1 MATTLSN
8 ITLSNNTYYVT
19 GSNPTGSLTIT
30 TPTTSSFYIQYAPYI
45 PTSFLHDYAISVT
58 DGTSNISVRLLGS
71 NLKIT
76 NATSNLCSVFSPYI
90 IPNSFNTVGVN
101 RYDNSVMVSVNASN
115 IVRLTSSNEL
125 AASYSN
131 SSILVTASNA
141 GVFKDV
147 TYQSVVVT
155 NTAMTFVKPV
165 KAVTIAASNITACNL
180 AVMTS
185 NISAST
191 SLAIYSSNTVIG
203 LSNLVVPQATFSS
216 NVAQWSSNNL
226 YPKSGGTITGNVGI
240 KTTPSYELDVAG
252 NIRLLR
258 GAGNPATILINPTG
272 VGNTQSTIQFVN
284 SGHYIT
290 CFDSN
295 INGWARPGTG
305 HHVFYVSGGHVFSGP
320 VSFLDSIGG
329 TAVAAL
335 SNTAMF
341 GSNTSISASNTA
353 TATSNAFYTSTAGST
368 ATYASNTATWSSNN
382 NINRTTES
390 IATLTTSNITIR
402 GTGVNPLCLVLSNLN
417 NPGIVLYSSNASLE
431 VAVSSIT
438 GGYSSDALPGDGIIR
453 FSSNLYIQQG
463 PFSSAICVNSNNRV
477 GIQTKNPVYGL
488 HVASTFFA
496 SNVQSPTIDVLSN
509 TSFPALSTSIW
520 ASNAARFSSNQC
532 ATLCNLGNDAW
543 NRATFSSNNFG
554 QFVGSND
561 GVYSLWVNRNVAS
574 PSSSNYAIKQHYN
587 GWTLLN
593 GASNEG
599 VTICEGDIGVASFIN
614 SSMSVG
620 GNAPVPLYTLD
631 VYGNGRFTGNVT
643 LPRGSDALSGT
654 FSYFAFNDGKNYIR
668 GSTIMADT
676 SNGEKVSIGHTTPAH
691 KLDVLG
697 TTRLS
702 SLIVGSNSEEMK
714 SIRHYTVSVLPNTS
728 GTPRTVQV
736 DAGGSY
742 PSLCSI
748 YAQMRS
754 TSGYNDVF
762 ACTVVAQST
771 SNIRFSVARVDN
783 SNWSQYP
790 WLDFTVIGL

>member
-30 TPTTSSFYIQYAPYI
+30 TPTTSSFYIQYAPYV

-125 AASYSN
+125 AANYSN

-191 SLAIYSSNTVIG
+191 SLAVYSSNTVIG

-216 NVAQWSSNNL
+216 NISVWSSNNL

-272 VGNTQSTIQFVN
+272 VGNTQSTVQFVN
-284 SGHYIT
+284 GGHYIT

-353 TATSNAFYTSTAGST
+353 TATSNAFYTSTTGST

-382 NINRTTES
+382 NINRTIDS

-438 GGYSSDALPGDGIIR
+438 GGYSSDALAGDGIIR

-463 PFSSAICVNSNNRV
+463 PFSSAVCVNSNNNV
-477 GIQTKNPVYGL
+477 GIRTKSPAYSL
-488 HVASTFFA
+488 HVAGSFFC
-496 SNVQSPTIDVLSN
+496 SNITSPTITSLSN
-509 TSFPALSTSIW
+509 AVV
-520 ASNAARFSSNQC
+520 FSSNQC
-532 ATLCNLGNDAW
+532 ATLCN
-543 NRATFSSNNFG
+543 NFG
-554 QFVGSND
+554 QFVGVND
-561 GVYSLWVNRNVAS
+561 GVSSLWVNGNVS
-574 PSSSNYAIKQHYN
+574 VPSSSNYAIKQTSSGSTFVN
-587 GWTLLN
+587 AKSTQ
-593 GASNEG
+593 G
-599 VTICEGDIGVASFIN
+599 VIICEDNTNIAAFTN
-614 SSMSVG
+614 SSMCVG
-620 GNAPVPLYTLD
+620 GLSANPLATLD
-631 VYGNGRFTGNVT
+631 VQGT
-643 LPRGSDALSGT
+643 ALVRADLTVSGT
-654 FSYFAFNDGKNYIR
+654 STFKKGTAGAAGTASYLPFSGDGVNYLR
-668 GSTIMADT
+668 GTTILADT
-676 SNGEKVSIGHTTPAH
+676 SNAERVGIGTTTPSH

-702 SLIVGSNSEEMK
+702 SLKVGTNGDEMM
-714 SIRHYTVSVLPNTS
+714 SIKHYGANIGTS
-728 GTPRTVQV
+728 GSSKLQV
-736 DAGGSY
+736 DISGTY
-742 PSLCSI
+742 PAVCAV
-748 YAQMRS
+748 YA
-754 TSGYNDVF
+754 
-762 ACTVVAQST
+762 TVRASDKTKDDAFTATVMDLST
-771 SNIRFSVARVDN
+771 SNIKFVVHRTDASGG
-783 SNWSQYP
+783 WSQNP
-790 WLDFTVIGL
+790 LLQFMVVGL